1 MKAIIYCF
9 THDIKTVLIIKG
21 KNEVVGNLQK
31 KRRQFTKLSGSL
43 YIQPQCC
50 FYYAIINA
58 QTSLLYSRKDGS
70 MVKGY
75 QGLAWTSGMEII

>member
-1 MKAIIYCF
+1 MKWWEL
-9 THDIKTVLIIKG
+9 TK
-21 KNEVVGNLQK
+21 KNGGSS
-31 KRRQFTKLSGSL
+31 RKLSGSL

-50 FYYAIINA
+50 FYYVIINA